1 MSITSGLNL
10 LSNFLPGVAAVKGAK
25 SAYDVFADPE
35 GTKEK
40 LQAFD
45 DNLNL
50 RDESSAYEFLEDV
63 SPGLGTSIRE
73 MDPLIDKQM
82 IKDYV
87 FDYTDPSEYGLLP
100 LLFAG
105 PLGVAASRGIKAGK
119 VANKARKRTGPG
131 GADYKPGGIEKFLQ
145 SKTLRYGGPGAAIIG
160 PLAADEEF
168 RDDIKTIAGFED
180 DALDQSNEDLK
191 KVNEEEQKVADAED
205 MDDPSEEE
213 EEKGLEGLQDKLA
226 VFQKMMAPG
235 EMTGGYTIASS
246 GVDTPEIRRYAGGG
260 IADLEPMM
268 MADGGIAK
276 FFGGGIL
283 KIAREAIK
291 RGTKKFTDK
300 GKKKKETKKKEEK
313 GVTKDK
319 KTKTQKTKEEVLRAI
334 PPEVKTLVGVPI
346 GASIKLSKEALKKA
360 GGEGGMGR
368 GAARLIGYPAIGY
381 GAYDYLTDD
390 EEKKPPPSTKAA
402 EVKLPEPDT
411 MKDILY
417 QNSLERA
424 TAAGRTEPSFMDY
437 LASFP
442 GSYTEK
448 VGKDPEF
455 AKQMMA
461 GFMAMMKP
469 TEGFVPR
476 NALVDFGEAAYAEQ
490 ARQQDAVPDQL
501 QLIERL
507 RDDPDLLKA
516 FRQINQD
523 APDPVTDQKLIG
535 SLKETLLSNLY
546 GVGNYDEESEII
558 DKTTNK
564 KITDIELLQR
574 YRDSGGNY
582 TEMLKTLTAKAD

>member
-1 MSITSGLNL
+1 MSITSGLAPIRNYANGGDINTKRQNML
-10 LSNFLPGVAAVKGAK
+10 AKLGFPSGMTNEDLDAAIAEEERISSIASGGNAPKTA
-25 SAYDVFADPE
+25 E
-35 GTKEK
+35 G
-40 LQAFD
+40 F
-45 DNLNL
+45 
-50 RDESSAYEFLEDV
+50 
-63 SPGLGTSIRE
+63 
-73 MDPLIDKQM
+73 KQDF
-82 IKDYV
+82 KDYV
-87 FDYTDPSEYGLLP
+87 FDPTDPVDVLTAP
-100 LLFAG
+100 LYALGPAG
-105 PLGVAASRGIKAGK
+105 IAANRAIKTGR
-119 VANKARKRTGPG
+119 VANKAFKPSGIQSFLS
-131 GADYKPGGIEKFLQ
+131 KPGVNVGIPAA
-145 SKTLRYGGPGAAIIG
+145 TLAGDVTYD
-160 PLAADEEF
+160 LATDEEF
-168 RDDIKTIAGFED
+168 MGDIKTIAGIED
-180 DALDQSNEDLK
+180 DALDQANEDLK
-191 KVNEEEQKVADAED
+191 KVNEKEEQEVADAED

-213 EEKGLEGLQDKLA
+213 EKKGLEGLQDKLA

-246 GVDTPEIRRYAGGG
+246 GIATPEIRRYEAGG
-260 IADLEPMM
+260 IASLEPEM
-268 MADGGIAK
+268 MAAGGVPGFKKGIAVLIK
-276 FFGGGIL
+276 
-283 KIAREAIK
+283 EAA
-291 RGTKKFTDK
+291 KKAKDAVKPKKKDK
-300 GKKKKETKKKEEK
+300 VEAKKKKSDTKTETKTEK
-313 GVTKDK
+313 AKRY
-319 KTKTQKTKEEVLRAI
+319 VLDAPEARA
-334 PPEVKTLVGVPI
+334 LAVPI
-346 GASIKLSKEALKKA
+346 VATGRLSKEAITKL
-360 GGEGGMGR
+360 GGEGGLGR
-368 GAARLIGYPAIGY
+368 GVARAGIY
-381 GAYDYLTDD
+381 GGLGKVAYDYFTDD
-390 EEKKPPPSTKAA
+390 EPSKPPPSTKAA
-402 EVKLPEPDT
+402 EVKLPEPDAL
-411 MKDILY
+411 KDILY

-424 TAAGRTEPSFMDY
+424 TAAGRTEPSFIDY
-437 LASFP
+437 LSSFP

>member
-1 MSITSGLNL
+1 MSITSGLTPLISYLNTTDEGKPKEL
-10 LSNFLPGVAAVKGAK
+10 KDYDQNFKDYIFDYEDPYEYATLPLYAAGPAGIIANRTIKAKKIADKAYKPSGIQSFLSKPGVNVGIP
-25 SAYDVFADPE
+25 SATLAGDVTYD
-35 GTKEK
+35 
-40 LQAFD
+40 
-45 DNLNL
+45 
-50 RDESSAYEFLEDV
+50 
-63 SPGLGTSIRE
+63 
-73 MDPLIDKQM
+73 
-82 IKDYV
+82 
-87 FDYTDPSEYGLLP
+87 
-100 LLFAG
+100 
-105 PLGVAASRGIKAGK
+105 
-119 VANKARKRTGPG
+119 
-131 GADYKPGGIEKFLQ
+131 
-145 SKTLRYGGPGAAIIG
+145 
-160 PLAADEEF
+160 LATDEEF
-168 RDDIKTIAGFED
+168 MGDIKTIAGIED
-180 DALDQSNEDLK
+180 DALDQANEDLK
-191 KVNEEEQKVADAED
+191 KVNEKEEQEVADAED
-205 MDDPSEEE
+205 MDDASE
-213 EEKGLEGLQDKLA
+213 EEKGIGALQDQLA
-226 VFQKMMAPG
+226 VFQGMMDPG

-246 GVDTPEIRRYAGGG
+246 GIDTPEIRRYAGGG
-260 IADLEPMM
+260 IANLDPVM
-268 MADGGIAK
+268 MAAGGVPGFKKGIAVLIK
-276 FFGGGIL
+276 EAAASAT
-283 KIAREAIK
+283 KKAKDAIK
-291 RGTKKFTDK
+291 P
-300 GKKKKETKKKEEK
+300 KKKDKVEAEKKKSDTKKEETDI
-313 GVTKDK
+313 TKDK
-319 KTKTQKTKEEVLRAI
+319 KTKTQKAKEEVIRAV
-334 PPEVKTLVGVPI
+334 PPEIATAIGVPI
-346 GASIKLSKEALKKA
+346 GASLKLSKEALKKA
-360 GGEGGMGR
+360 GGEGGIGR
-368 GAARLIGYPAIGY
+368 GAARTGIY
-381 GAYDYLTDD
+381 GGLGLAAYDYFSDPKTEDD
-390 EEKKPPPSTKAA
+390 DDDDSKKAA
-402 EVKLPEPDT
+402 KVKLPEPDT

-424 TAAGRTEPSFMDY
+424 ISAGRTEPSFMDY

-546 GVGNYDEESEII
+546 PGGYDEESEII
-558 DKTTNK
+558 DKITEK